1 MGIGGANQHSM
12 GLMKPKEAATRQE
25 STRTR
30 GAALVRQ
37 LRARKN
43 GPVCVLLTAALSQ
56 EC

>member
-12 GLMKPKEAATRQE
+12 GLMKPKEAATRK